1 MKCCKKC
8 SVKYPDDVVFCP
20 TCGSQL
26 EPTPSTQNRKLPIII
41 AVCLLVLFL
50 LGFAWNDHNKL
61 TAQQDAM
68 NAARVQKEWEEYLN
82 TPTTSDLRI
91 NSGWRHYVDGNYIYV
106 EGTVTNKSDKDI
118 SYYEIKAE
126 YLDIFDNVVTTDWTN
141 GSRLGPGET
150 QDFSIMHKTSSKIHD
165 VKLSIQEVS

>member
-1 MKCCKKC
+1 MKRCKKC
-8 SVKYPDDVVFCP
+8 ALEYSDETDFCP
-20 TCGSQL
+20 SCGTRL
-26 EPTPSTQNRKLPIII
+26 ETVVPTQNHKLLIII
-41 AVCLLVLFL
+41 CIAIAVFLFGFVLS
-50 LGFAWNDHNKL
+50 DYNKL
-61 TAQQDAM
+61 TTQQNAM
-68 NAARVQKEWEEYLN
+68 NAARAQKEWEEYLS
-82 TPTTSDLRI
+82 TPSTSDLRI

-141 GSRLGPGET
+141 GTRLAPGET

>member
-1 MKCCKKC
+1 MKRCKKC
-8 SVKYPDDVVFCP
+8 ALEYPDDTVFCP
-20 TCGSQL
+20 SCGSQL
-26 EPTPSTQNRKLPIII
+26 ESVSPAQSRKLPVII
-41 AVCLLVLFL
+41 ACLAVAVFLF
-50 LGFAWNDHNKL
+50 GFALNDYNKL
-61 TAQQDAM
+61 TAQQNAM
-68 NAARVQKEWEEYLN
+68 STARAQKEWEEYLN
-82 TPTTSDLRI
+82 TPSTSDLRI

-141 GSRLGPGET
+141 GTRLAPGET

>member
-1 MKCCKKC
+1 MKHCKKC
-8 SVKYPDDVVFCP
+8 SLEYPDDIIFCP
-20 TCGSQL
+20 VCGTQL
-26 EPTPSTQNRKLPIII
+26 EPDTSPQKRNFFFICIVFVI
-41 AVCLLVLFL
+41 ALFVF
-50 LGFAWNDHNKL
+50 GFALNDYNKL
-61 TAQQDAM
+61 SDQQSAM
-68 NAARVQKEWEEYLN
+68 SAARAQKEWEEYLS
-82 TPTTSDLRI
+82 TPSTSDLRI

-150 QDFSIMHKTSSKIHD
+150 QDFSIMHKASSKIYD